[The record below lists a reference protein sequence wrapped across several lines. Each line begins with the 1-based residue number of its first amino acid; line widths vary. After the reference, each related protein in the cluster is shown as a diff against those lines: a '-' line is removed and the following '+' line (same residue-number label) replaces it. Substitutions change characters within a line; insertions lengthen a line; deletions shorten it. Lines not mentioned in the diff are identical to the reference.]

1 MEERPVKHLKLGPS
15 VGTLV
20 VLVAM
25 IALGRTRDAG
35 SGQTPDAPKGD
46 PAKQGLDKY
55 YPNTEALGA
64 DEMRVLACGTGMPT
78 PRRSQA
84 ATCFLVELGNG
95 DKFLF
100 DIGSG
105 SASNIGCLEIPY
117 DDLDKVFVSHL
128 HTDHVGDLAA
138 LWTGGWVGGRHG
150 ALQVWGPSGQ
160 TPDLGTKH
168 FVETLR
174 EAFKWD
180 YVGRLG
186 VIPTNGGGLVVHEF
200 DYRQENAIVYQK
212 NGVTIRSWPAIHALD
227 GPVSY
232 ALEWKGLKF
241 VFGGDTVPNRWFA
254 RYARDADLAIHECF
268 PTPPQLMEKQRL
280 SAQSALNVAT
290 SVHTVPAAFGIVM
303 DEIKPRMAVAYHFFN
318 DFDIRF
324 PMYDGIR
331 RTYKGPLT
339 MATDLLVWNITKQ
352 DLRVRQV
359 VVNVDAWPAKPPT
372 PPDQPDP
379 KLRTPFTPFVDQ
391 GRIDV
396 SKELAPMIDQFKK
409 ANGLK

>member
-1 MEERPVKHLKLGPS
+1 MKRSKLGPS
-15 VGTLV
+15 VVTIVILIV
-20 VLVAM
+20 IVALDR
-25 IALGRTRDAG
+25 ARNA
-35 SGQTPDAPKGD
+35 SSEPQTAAAPPSE
-46 PAKQGLDKY
+46 PAKQGLDRY
-55 YPNTEALGA
+55 FPNTEKLGP

-105 SASNIGCLEIPY
+105 AAANIGCLEIPFDY
-117 DDLDKVFVSHL
+117 LDKIFVSHL

-138 LWTGGWVGGRHG
+138 MWTGGWVGGRHG
-150 ALQVWGPSGQ
+150 ALHVWGPSGQ
-160 TPDLGTKH
+160 TPELGTKH
-168 FVETLR
+168 FVEKIK
-174 EAFKWD
+174 EAFQWD
-180 YVGRLG
+180 YKGRLG
-186 VIPTNGGGLVVHEF
+186 VIPTGGSRLDVHEF
-200 DYRQENAIVYQK
+200 DYRQENAIVYEK

-232 ALEWKGLKF
+232 SLEWNGLKF
-241 VFGGDTVPNRWFA
+241 VFGGDTVPNKWFA
-254 RYARDADLAIHECF
+254 RYAKNADLAIHECF
-268 PTPPQLMEKQRL
+268 PTPPQLMAKQRL

-290 SVHTVPAAFGIVM
+290 SVHTVPAAFGLVM

-318 DFDIRF
+318 DVDIRF

-339 MATDLLVWNITKQ
+339 MATDLLVWNVTKR
-352 DLRVRQV
+352 DIRVRQV
-359 VVNVDAWPAKPPT
+359 VVNADAWPALPPT
-372 PPDQPDP
+372 PPDQPDRE
-379 KLRTPFTPFVDQ
+379 LRTPFSPFVDN

-396 SKELAPMIDQFKK
+396 SRELAPMIDQFKK
-409 ANGLK
+409 EHDLK

>member
-1 MEERPVKHLKLGPS
+1 MKRLKLAPS
-15 VGTLV
+15 VGTIV
-20 VLVAM
+20 VLIAV
-25 IALGRTRDAG
+25 IALDRTRDAG
-35 SGQTPDAPKGD
+35 SGQTASAPRRD
-46 PAKQGLDKY
+46 PAKEGLDRY
-55 YPNTEALGA
+55 FPNTETLGV
-64 DEMRVLACGTGMPT
+64 DEMRVIACGTGMPT

-105 SASNIGCLEIPY
+105 SATNIGSLEIPF
-117 DDLDKVFVSHL
+117 DALDKIFVSHL

-160 TPDLGTKH
+160 TPELGTRH
-168 FVETLR
+168 FVETLKR
-174 EAFKWD
+174 SFQWD
-180 YVGRLG
+180 YQGRLG
-186 VIPTNGGGLVVHEF
+186 VIPTGGGAMVVHEF

-232 ALEWKGLKF
+232 ALEWNGLKF
-241 VFGGDTVPNRWFA
+241 VFGGDTVPNTWYA
-254 RYARDADLAIHECF
+254 RYARNADLAIHECF
-268 PTPPQLMEKQRL
+268 PTPPQLMRKQRL

-290 SVHTVPAAFGIVM
+290 SVHTVPAAFGMVM
-303 DEIKPRMAVAYHFFN
+303 AEIKPRMAVAYHFFN

-324 PMYDGIR
+324 PMYEGIR
-331 RTYKGPLT
+331 RTYQGPLT
-339 MATDLLVWNITKQ
+339 MATDLLVWNISKH
-352 DLRVRQV
+352 DVRVRQV
-359 VVNVDAWPAKPPT
+359 VINPDAWPAKPLT

-379 KLRTPFTPFVDQ
+379 RLRTPFSPFVDQ

-396 SKELAPMIDQFKK
+396 SQELAPMIDQFKK
-409 ANGLK
+409 ENDLK

>member
-1 MEERPVKHLKLGPS
+1 METLPLRRLKLAPS
-15 VGTLV
+15 VATV
-20 VLVAM
+20 IVLVAM
-25 IALGRTRDAG
+25 IALARPRDVG
-35 SGQTPDAPKGD
+35 SDQTAAAQGGE
-46 PAKQGLDKY
+46 PAKTGLETY
-55 YPNTEALGA
+55 FPNTETLRA
-64 DEMRVLACGTGMPT
+64 DEMRILACGTGMPT

-105 SASNIGCLEIPY
+105 SAANIGCLEIPF
-117 DDLDKVFVSHL
+117 DVLDKIFVSHL
-128 HTDHVGDLAA
+128 HTDHVGDMAA

-150 ALQVWGPSGQ
+150 PLQVWGPSGQ
-160 TPDLGTKH
+160 TPELGTKH
-168 FVETLR
+168 FVGKLK
-174 EAFKWD
+174 EAFRWD
-180 YVGRLG
+180 YVGRMG
-186 VIPTNGGGLVVHEF
+186 VIPTAGGGLEVHEF
-200 DYRQENAIVYQK
+200 DYRQENEVVYEK

-241 VFGGDTVPNRWFA
+241 VFGGDTVPNRWYA
-254 RYARDADLAIHECF
+254 KYARNADLAIHECF

-290 SVHTVPAAFGIVM
+290 SVHTGPAAFGIVM

-318 DFDIRF
+318 DVDIRF
-324 PMYDGIR
+324 PMYDAVR
-331 RTYKGPLT
+331 RYYKGPLT

-352 DLRVRQV
+352 DVRVRRV
-359 VVNVDAWPAKPPT
+359 VVNEDAWPAKPLS
-372 PPDQPDP
+372 PPSQPDA

-391 GRIDV
+391 GRLDL
-396 SKELAPMIDQFKK
+396 SKELAPLIDQFKK
-409 ANGLK
+409 ENGLK